1 MNSELKG
8 ECIRVRGT
16 VQGVGFRPAVW
27 RLARENRLFG
37 RVWNDAEG
45 VLIHVWGSS
54 ENLGDFVQCLQNE
67 VPPLANIESLEISG
81 LPASCDKEDFEIVSS
96 QYGNTRTEIA
106 ADAAVCPACMDDVS
120 DPENRRY
127 RYPLTNCT
135 HCGPRLSIIREM
147 PYDRVH
153 TSMSEFPMCPACQA
167 EYENPADRRFHA
179 QANACPECGP
189 KTWIENEGGEK
200 LAGDPVS
207 LAAQMIRNGKIVAIK
222 GIGGVHLACDA
233 CNEDV
238 VSQLRQ
244 RKKRYDKPFAL
255 MASDAAQVS
264 EYVALSEKDSEI
276 LQSAASPV
284 VILKQLHE
292 GSVASGVA
300 PRQPTLG
307 FMLPYTPLHHLL
319 MSELARP
326 IVLTSGNVSDEPQ
339 CFSNEDARHRLKGIA
354 DFYLLHNREILN
366 RLDDSVQRVMA
377 GKPVAL
383 RRARGYAPTSIRL
396 PKGFEQ
402 ADGILAMG
410 GELKNTFCLVK
421 NGQAIVSQHMGDLEN
436 AEALRDYHS
445 NIDLYQQL
453 YGFEPAMIVVDK
465 HPDYFSA
472 RTGRQMAANHQLDL
486 YEVQHHHA
494 HITACMAEHGLV
506 LGDRVLGVALDGLGL
521 GEDGQIWGGEFLLAG
536 YDSFERVASVQSIAM
551 IGGNKASYEPWR
563 NTYAHLHAIGW
574 AYVKDEFMGTDVI
587 RRLKQKPLKTLDS
600 MMEKDINAQLAS
612 SAGRLFDAVAAALGL
627 CFESVSYEGQAAIEL
642 EAIAS
647 QAFDGEKNNAY
658 PVDIS
663 NSNGCIIMSWQSMW
677 LALLGDLNTGV
688 AKAVIAARFH
698 HGLAQAIAR
707 QIITISV
714 QYNIKFI
721 VLTGGVFQ
729 NRLLLEALIEVLS
742 YQSLSVLYPHILS
755 ANDGGLSLGQAVVA
769 ASRHLSCL
777 KGDGAQTS

>member
-1 MNSELKG
+1 MNEPVG
-8 ECIRVRGT
+8 EQIRVRGT

-27 RLARENRLFG
+27 RLAWECELRG
-37 RVWNDAEG
+37 QVWNDAEG
-45 VLIHVWGSS
+45 VLIHAWGSS
-54 ENLGDFVQCLQNE
+54 ENLGDFVQRLRNE

-81 LPASCDKEDFEIVSS
+81 LSASCDKEGFVIVSS
-96 QYGNTRTEIA
+96 QYGNTRTEIV

-135 HCGPRLSIIREM
+135 HCGPRLSIIRKM
-147 PYDRVH
+147 PYDRAN

-189 KTWIENEGGEK
+189 EIWIEDANGEK

-207 LAAQMIRNGKIVAIK
+207 LAAQMIRSGKIVAIK

-233 CNEDV
+233 CNEEA
-238 VSQLRQ
+238 VSRLRQ

-255 MASDAAQVS
+255 MASDVAQVRGFVS
-264 EYVALSEKDSEI
+264 LAEKESEI
-276 LQSAASPV
+276 LQSTASPV
-284 VILKQLHE
+284 VVLNQLHG

-300 PRQPTLG
+300 PRQRTLG

-319 MSELARP
+319 MSELDGP
-326 IVLTSGNVSDEPQ
+326 IVLTSGNISDEPQ
-339 CFSNEDARHRLKGIA
+339 CYDNESARQHLNGIA

-366 RLDDSVQRVMA
+366 RLDDSVLRVMA
-377 GKPVAL
+377 GKPVVL

-396 PKGFEQ
+396 PQGFEQ

-421 NGQAIVSQHMGDLEN
+421 NGQAIISQHMGDLEN

-445 NIDLYQQL
+445 NIDLYRQL
-453 YGFEPAMIVVDK
+453 YDFEPAIIAVDK

-506 LGDRVLGVALDGLGL
+506 LGERVLGVALDGLGL
-521 GEDGQIWGGEFLLAG
+521 GEYGALWGGEFLLAG

-551 IGGNKASYEPWR
+551 IGGNRASYEPWR
-563 NTYAHLHAIGW
+563 NTYAHLHAINW
-574 AYVKDEFMGTDVI
+574 QRVQNEFVDTDVI

-600 MMEKDINAQLAS
+600 MMEKKLNAPLAS
-612 SAGRLFDAVAAALGL
+612 SAGRLFDAVAAALGI
-627 CFESVSYEGQAAIEL
+627 CFESTSYEGQAAIEL

-647 QAFDGEKNNAY
+647 QAFDSEKNNAY
-658 PVDIS
+658 PVDVN
-663 NSNGCIIMSWQSMW
+663 NSNGCTVISWQSMW
-677 LALLGDLNTGV
+677 LALLGDLKTGV

-698 HGLAQAIAR
+698 HGLAQAIAK
-707 QIITISV
+707 QVIAIST
-714 QYNIKFI
+714 QYGVKNI
-721 VLTGGVFQ
+721 VLSGGVFQ
-729 NRLLLEALIEVLS
+729 NRLLLKALIEALS
-742 YQSLSVLYPHILS
+742 HQSLNVLYPHTLP
-755 ANDGGLSLGQAVVA
+755 ANDGGLSLGQAVIA
-769 ASRHLSCL
+769 ACRYLACL
-777 KGDGAQTS
+777 KGDGAQTP